1 MITVAA
7 GSSKAVAHGMSAG
20 ECDCPRVRWA
30 DPARFDEKF
39 FEKADISLERMG
51 QVARWLLDKTG
62 H

>member
-1 MITVAA
+1 
-7 GSSKAVAHGMSAG
+7 MSAG